1 MNHNHDEI
9 SLEDFNQLVFFFAWL
24 KMVRDKNP
32 TRVDG
37 IEPLNELISHADEI
51 QDKVLE

>member
-1 MNHNHDEI
+1 MNHNEL
-9 SLEDFNQLVFFFAWL
+9 SAEDFNYLVSFFAWL
-24 KMVRDKNP
+24 KMVRDQKS